1 MRFKIQ
7 MVIENDDEQTTIE
20 DIFTF
25 EKGASHV
32 VDIGLSLSESKQL
45 LKRLQSSLVQ
55 AQAKTFIKTMGQC
68 GACHKS
74 HRIKG
79 SHTIQ
84 YRTLFGIV
92 VIDGPRL
99 HHCHCDKAHSGT
111 FSLLKQ
117 LFSEHVSSELKY
129 IETKWGSLIPY
140 GLTAKLMKDL
150 LPVSR
155 TLNASTIKNHLHN
168 VAQRMEKD
176 LQEKPAIEIGC
187 GNDWAKLPKP
197 DKPLT
202 VGIDGGYVRNWN
214 KEKSN
219 FEVITGKSFSKTKSA
234 KRFGFVQRQDPNPR
248 HRLMDVLQKQ
258 GMQAN
263 QQIEF
268 LSDGAENLRSLQY
281 LMYPEASHTLDWF
294 HITMK
299 LTVLNQFAKGLRNS
313 DTEAAKLIIQDLE
326 SSKWYLWH
334 GNSERALDKLDECYW
349 RLEDEGITYDNRKRF
364 IKHLEEFNTYIT
376 NNRQII
382 PNYGEKYRYG
392 ETITTAFVESTVNE
406 VIAKRMV
413 KKQQMQWTRKGAH
426 YMIQTRTA
434 VLNGELTGYFEQW
447 YPGFKIDDEQQ
458 IPGEDVKMA
467 A

>member
-1 MRFKIQ
+1 
-7 MVIENDDEQTTIE
+7 
-20 DIFTF
+20 
-25 EKGASHV
+25 
-32 VDIGLSLSESKQL
+32 
-45 LKRLQSSLVQ
+45 
-55 AQAKTFIKTMGQC
+55 
-68 GACHKS
+68 
-74 HRIKG
+74 
-79 SHTIQ
+79 
-84 YRTLFGIV
+84 
-92 VIDGPRL
+92 
-99 HHCHCDKAHSGT
+99 
-111 FSLLKQ
+111 
-117 LFSEHVSSELKY
+117 
-129 IETKWGSLIPY
+129 
-140 GLTAKLMKDL
+140 
-150 LPVSR
+150 
-155 TLNASTIKNHLHN
+155 
-168 VAQRMEKD
+168 
-176 LQEKPAIEIGC
+176 
-187 GNDWAKLPKP
+187 
-197 DKPLT
+197 
-202 VGIDGGYVRNWN
+202 
-214 KEKSN
+214 
-219 FEVITGKSFSKTKSA
+219 
-234 KRFGFVQRQDPNPR
+234 
-248 HRLMDVLQKQ
+248 
-258 GMQAN
+258 
-263 QQIEF
+263 
-268 LSDGAENLRSLQY
+268 
-281 LMYPEASHTLDWF
+281 MYPEASHTLDWF